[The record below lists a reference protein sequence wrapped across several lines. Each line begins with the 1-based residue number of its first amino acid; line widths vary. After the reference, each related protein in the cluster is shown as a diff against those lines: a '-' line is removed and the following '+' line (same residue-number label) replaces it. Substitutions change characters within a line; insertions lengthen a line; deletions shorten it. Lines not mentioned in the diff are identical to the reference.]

1 MVNITDTREIILAL
15 KKVYADKELS
25 IDKTLVLVN
34 SKVGE
39 GVVSR
44 STIQALFAEGS
55 EDGTRKFGY
64 DTVLKPLCIALL
76 DIENIEQDDPD
87 DVKAYKAILKFKKNS
102 IDGLKDEIKNDK
114 LKYHE
119 QLEEQVRSFS
129 EKLESMSRQ
138 LAFMS
143 NQINL
148 KDARIDELLSVNK
161 ENSTTIKEIVATN
174 NKLVHQLMDCPLR
187 HKDTDEG

>member
-1 MVNITDTREIILAL
+1 MVNFTDTREIILAL
-15 KKVYADKELS
+15 KKVYDDKGLS
-25 IDKTLVLVN
+25 IDKTLALVN

-39 GVVSR
+39 GAVSR

-64 DTVLKPLCIALL
+64 DTVLKPLCVALL

-102 IDGLKDEIKNDK
+102 IDDLKDELKNDK
-114 LKYHE
+114 IKYHE
-119 QLEEQVRSFS
+119 QLEEQVKGFS

-143 NQINL
+143 NQIEL
-148 KDARIDELLSVNK
+148 KDQRIDALLS
-161 ENSTTIKEIVATN
+161 TTTELMATN

-187 HKDTDEG
+187 HKDTE

>member
-1 MVNITDTREIILAL
+1 MVNFTDTREIILAL
-15 KKVYADKELS
+15 KKVYDDKGLS
-25 IDKTLVLVN
+25 IDKTLALVN

-39 GVVSR
+39 GAVSR

-64 DTVLKPLCIALL
+64 DTVLKPLCVALL

-102 IDGLKDEIKNDK
+102 IDDLKDELKNDK
-114 LKYHE
+114 IKYHE
-119 QLEEQVRSFS
+119 QLEEQVKGFS

-143 NQINL
+143 NQIEL
-148 KDARIDELLSVNK
+148 KDQRIDALLS
-161 ENSTTIKEIVATN
+161 TTTELMATN
-174 NKLVHQLMDCPLR
+174 NKLVHQLMDCPFR
-187 HKDTDEG
+187 HKDTE